1 MLPKFETEYR
11 HILQKIEGIDPIKYA
26 KTRNFLSGDVT
37 YLSPYISRGVIST
50 KEVLASVLAK
60 GYKLYE
66 IDSFAKEL
74 AWRDYFQRVGQHKD
88 LNQAI
93 KQEHHPVKHHKIP
106 DAITLAQTDILG
118 IDEAIKQLYA
128 TGYMHN
134 HCRMYTAMVCCNIGQ
149 AHWLQPA
156 KWLYYHLLDA
166 DWASNSCSWQ
176 WVAGA
181 NSSKKYY
188 ANQENINKYTYTKQT
203 QTFLDISYEALA
215 EMDVPKVLEK
225 TSAFNLKTALPLPTP
240 IEIDNQLP
248 TYIYNFYNLDPTW
261 KKQEKANRILLLE
274 PNHFEA
280 YPISTNSLNF
290 MLGLGKNIPNLQ
302 IFVGEFNALKLQVEP
317 STIHYKEHPFNQ
329 HYTGERHDRNWMAAE
344 LDGYFPSFFSYWKQ
358 LEKYLKK
365 A

>member
-1 MLPKFETEYR
+1 
-11 HILQKIEGIDPIKYA
+11 
-26 KTRNFLSGDVT
+26 
-37 YLSPYISRGVIST
+37 
-50 KEVLASVLAK
+50 
-60 GYKLYE
+60 
-66 IDSFAKEL
+66 
-74 AWRDYFQRVGQHKD
+74 
-88 LNQAI
+88 
-93 KQEHHPVKHHKIP
+93 
-106 DAITLAQTDILG
+106 
-118 IDEAIKQLYA
+118 
-128 TGYMHN
+128 
-134 HCRMYTAMVCCNIGQ
+134 MYTAMVCCNIGQ